1 MFKNNKK
8 KKGSVDAVQIFT
20 VDPILLS
27 FKPLPITQ
35 DEDFLIGRREKSVCN
50 LFGRTHSHIRITEV
64 APSNSA
70 LINGKIFSLFHNI
83 NTPAILSAV
92 KMVIFR

>member
-1 MFKNNKK
+1 MFKNDK
-8 KKGSVDAVQIFT
+8 KKGSIDAVQIFT

-27 FKPLPITQ
+27 FKPLPNDQ
-35 DEDFLIGRREKSVCN
+35 NEDFLIGRREKSVCN

-70 LINGKIFSLFHNI
+70 IINGKIIFS
-83 NTPAILSAV
+83 
-92 KMVIFR
+92 

>member
-1 MFKNNKK
+1 MLKNNKK
-8 KKGSVDAVQIFT
+8 KESVDAMEIFT
-20 VDPILLS
+20 VDPVLLS
-27 FKPLPITQ
+27 FKQLQTSQ

-70 LINGKIFSLFHNI
+70 IINGEFCSPNHHKNLD
-83 NTPAILSAV
+83 T
-92 KMVIFR
+92 